1 VATIGGTSKSD
12 TLNGGSG
19 ADTINGFAGDTPS
32 TACTRWP
39 RWISCF

>member
-1 VATIGGTSKSD
+1 VATIGGTSKND

-32 TACTRWP
+32 TACTR
-39 RWISCF
+39 

>member
-32 TACTRWP
+32 TACTR
-39 RWISCF
+39 